1 MTRRAIPGRL
11 YHYTLKFSPRN
22 IVDGELDDIPKMLE
36 GANHLMA
43 IRDESNIAKYFIQRQ
58 FEKHAVNANHPPNI
72 TLWEKRKDMEP

>member
-1 MTRRAIPGRL
+1 
-11 YHYTLKFSPRN
+11 
-22 IVDGELDDIPKMLE
+22 MLE